1 MKKIILDT
9 TTDLKKLKRSR
20 DGIMGGNQIC
30 YYCNRRDCENCR
42 SFFNACVLLNNT
54 KIRKLQC
61 MLNVNLD
68 MPMIAFFK
76 ETYRDRYGLIN
87 PNLGNIFNVYGKNTI
102 YYMDSY
108 NLRIKYEDYDGK
120 VKVLLRKIKPGID
133 VNLLQRSLNFNG
145 GMLPENQLAQFT
157 ESLKPYLDKYLPAR
171 LPY

>member
-1 MKKIILDT
+1 
-9 TTDLKKLKRSR
+9 
-20 DGIMGGNQIC
+20 MGGNQIC

-42 SFFNACVLLNNT
+42 PFFNACVLLNNT

-76 ETYRDRYGLIN
+76 ETYRDRYELIN
-87 PNLGNIFNVYGKNTI
+87 PNLGNIFNVHGKNTI

-145 GMLPENQLAQFT
+145 GMLPENRLAQFT